1 MTCPLSSSFGGGSLY
16 MKDKGNPVSLF
27 SFQDIVT
34 SLTGIMVIVIL
45 VIVLQLAEATYDYE
59 NPKEAPREYHEL
71 KAKIAELTE
80 RIAKVK
86 QEGDEIPE
94 ELKPYL
100 KVTEEEL
107 ASQLERERLAAENLI
122 NEKDN
127 LQKEMEARKLT
138 LAQIQEQLRLLEEK
152 MKEARKIKEALEAQL
167 KEIENDEELA
177 RLAQEKQKLEQQCER
192 IRNDIRIEADKVEFS
207 FRGTISR
214 KPILIECAGS
224 GFRAQVYKEDN
235 EVMQFTS
242 GSFNAN
248 LDSLLDW
255 LKKKDLKKC
264 YPVLLFRRGGFA
276 KFDDIVLAMYRLD
289 SNMPLGMEPL
299 DDNVKVF

>member
-1 MTCPLSSSFGGGSLY
+1 

-45 VIVLQLAEATYDYE
+45 VTVLQLAEATYDYE

>member
-1 MTCPLSSSFGGGSLY
+1 

-59 NPKEAPREYHEL
+59 NPKEAPKEYHEL

-80 RIAKVK
+80 SIAKAK

-100 KVTEEEL
+100 NVTEEEL
-107 ASQLERERLAAENLI
+107 ASQLERERLAAENLRS
-122 NEKDN
+122 EKDN
-127 LQKEMEARKLT
+127 LKKEMEARKLA
-138 LAQIQEQLRLLEEK
+138 LELLQKKLRLVEEK
-152 MKEARKIKEALEAQL
+152 IKEARKNKEALEARL
-167 KEIENDEELA
+167 KEIENDEEIA
-177 RLAQEKQKLEQQCER
+177 RLEQEKQKLEQQRER

-207 FRGTISR
+207 FRGIMSR
-214 KPILIECAGS
+214 RPILIECTGS
-224 GFRAQVYKEDN
+224 GFRAQVYKEDDG
-235 EVMQFTS
+235 VTQFTN

-248 LDSLLDW
+248 LDSLLAW

-276 KFDDIVLAMYRLD
+276 KFDDILSAISRLD

>member
-1 MTCPLSSSFGGGSLY
+1 

>member
-1 MTCPLSSSFGGGSLY
+1 

-59 NPKEAPREYHEL
+59 NPKEAPKEYHEL

-80 RIAKVK
+80 SIAKAK

-100 KVTEEEL
+100 NVTEEEL
-107 ASQLERERLAAENLI
+107 ASQLERERLAAENLRS
-122 NEKDN
+122 EKDN
-127 LQKEMEARKLT
+127 LKKEMEARKLA
-138 LAQIQEQLRLLEEK
+138 LELLQKKLRLVEEK
-152 MKEARKIKEALEAQL
+152 IKEARKNKEALEARL
-167 KEIENDEELA
+167 KEIENDEEIA
-177 RLAQEKQKLEQQCER
+177 RLEQEKQKLEQQRER

-207 FRGTISR
+207 FRGTMSR
-214 KPILIECAGS
+214 RPILIECTGS
-224 GFRAQVYKEDN
+224 GFCAQVYKEDDG
-235 EVMQFTS
+235 VTQFTN

-248 LDSLLDW
+248 LDSLLAW

-276 KFDDIVLAMYRLD
+276 KFYDICSAIRRLD